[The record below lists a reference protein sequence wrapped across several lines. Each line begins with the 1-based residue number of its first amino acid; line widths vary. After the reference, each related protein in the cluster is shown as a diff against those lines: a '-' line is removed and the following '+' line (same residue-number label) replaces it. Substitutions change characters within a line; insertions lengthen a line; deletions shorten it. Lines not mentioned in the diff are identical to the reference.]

1 MRPNQEVRVLIAE
14 DDAMVARLVRS
25 ELESV
30 GLIVIGHAIDGRQAV
45 DLTLALMPDVVVMD
59 ITMPELD
66 GIAAASAIQMGRPTP
81 VVILSAHDG
90 TDFLIKA
97 TAAGVG
103 AFVIKPPQANELE
116 RAITI
121 AVARHD
127 DLMELQ
133 SLNQKLAQALAEIKT
148 LKGLL
153 PICCSCKKIRDDQG
167 YWSEVETFI
176 ASHTDAT
183 FTHSYCPKCLHKYFP
198 EIVPAP

>member
-1 MRPNQEVRVLIAE
+1 MRPNQEIRVLIAE

-45 DLTLALMPDVVVMD
+45 DLTLELLPDVVVMD

-81 VVILSAHDG
+81 VVILSAHDE

-133 SLNQKLAQALAEIKT
+133 RLNEKLEQALAEIKT

-153 PICCSCKKIRDDQG
+153 PICCSCKKIRDEQG
-167 YWSEVETFI
+167 YWSEVESYI
-176 ASHTDAT
+176 MSHSDAT